1 MANLIKARTAVNYDS
16 RAVIKGTFMDL
27 TTLEPLI
34 RFATAAP
41 NNCCSDIKQTENYYL
56 RLKICNAMRQDGLH
70 RDNTRRLSTCEGVS
84 LKPDTRHRPVNAHT
98 C

>member
-41 NNCCSDIKQTENYYL
+41 NNCCSDIKQTEN
-56 RLKICNAMRQDGLH
+56 
-70 RDNTRRLSTCEGVS
+70 
-84 LKPDTRHRPVNAHT
+84 
-98 C
+98 